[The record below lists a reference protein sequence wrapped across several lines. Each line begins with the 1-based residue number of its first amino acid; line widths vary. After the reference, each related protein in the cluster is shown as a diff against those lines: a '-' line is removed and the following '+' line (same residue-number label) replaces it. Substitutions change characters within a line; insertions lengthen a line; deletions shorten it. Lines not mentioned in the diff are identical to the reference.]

1 MIEVALILVISD
13 LSYRYL
19 ELPLQ
24 HFDYSKTWITIKEIF
39 APGSRYGK
47 KRWYLAVPSVI
58 ILLALT
64 GAIISPAQGSES
76 KAKCSIR
83 KKRSSQITKKW
94 QRKIRRS
101 KLRKVVKLQVF
112 KKASSEQPTSRSESS
127 SSDSLTQAELTRAQ
141 TLPITAVGDSVL
153 ADASAT
159 LQGIFPNMYVDAKV
173 GRQVKEAIPVLQSLA
188 QMGKLSDTVLIS
200 EGTNGPFTEDEMQQ
214 IMTILGDKRKVYWIN
229 VHVPTRRWQD
239 QVNDDLKGSC

>member
-1 MIEVALILVISD
+1 MCIRDRIESNNKKVAT
-13 LSYRYL
+13 
-19 ELPLQ
+19 Q
-24 HFDYSKTWITIKEIF
+24 NKEIQ
-39 APGSRYGK
+39 AGK
-47 KRWYLAVPSVI
+47 
-58 ILLALT
+58 
-64 GAIISPAQGSES
+64 
-76 KAKCSIR
+76 
-83 KKRSSQITKKW
+83 SSQASSAQTA
-94 QRKIRRS
+94 S
-101 KLRKVVKLQVF
+101 S
-112 KKASSEQPTSRSESS
+112 SSEQAASSSESS

-173 GRQVKEAIPVLQSLA
+173 GRQVREAVPVLQSLA

-200 EGTNGPFTEDEMQQ
+200 EGTNGPFTADEMQQ

-239 QVNDDLKGSC
+239 QVNADLKEAAKKYHNLKIIDWYAYSKDHADWFYSDNVHPNPEGLKYYGPFVAKQILK